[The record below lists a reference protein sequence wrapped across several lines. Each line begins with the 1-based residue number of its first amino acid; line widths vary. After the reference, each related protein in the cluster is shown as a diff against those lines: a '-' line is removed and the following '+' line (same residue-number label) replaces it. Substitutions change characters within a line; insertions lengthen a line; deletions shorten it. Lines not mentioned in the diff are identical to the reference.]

1 MSNLVRISLSLEESL
16 LDKLSDMVNESGY
29 ENRSEYIR
37 DLIRDKLIYEQWES
51 GKEVV
56 ATVTV
61 VYNHHQRGLTEKLV
75 ELQHHSGEHVLA
87 ATHLHLSH
95 EICSEMIMIKGRGDN
110 IKKLA
115 NSIRQLRGVLNV
127 NFSMSTTGEHIS

>member
-1 MSNLVRISLSLEESL
+1 MSNLVRLSLSLEKPL
-16 LDKLSDMVNESGY
+16 LEKLTDMVNESGY
-29 ENRSEYIR
+29 DNRSEYIR
-37 DLIRDKLIYEQWES
+37 DLIRDKLINEQWES
-51 GKEVV
+51 GKEVI

-61 VYNHHQRGLTEKLV
+61 VFNHHQRGLTEKLV

-95 EICSEMIMIKGRGDN
+95 EICSEMIMIKGNGDN